1 MTSLPPEQ
9 RPAFRVLAIQNGRHG
24 QGAATAASA
33 PVGDVYAHR
42 PAAAQHEATP
52 AKIGVWATSRVAW
65 YAQVFTR
72 SSLRELAGNSLSGVC
87 VTAVESRPA
96 GVVLTPSPGGH
107 RPFGARVKAFV
118 ALTKPRIIELLLIT
132 TVPVM
137 FLAAQDV
144 PDLWL
149 VLTTCIGGYLSA
161 GGANALNMYI
171 DRDIDALMD
180 RTSQRPLV
188 TGMVSPREG
197 LVFGLVLT
205 VVSTLWFG
213 LLVNWLS
220 AALSLGALLFYVVV
234 YTMILKRRTAQNIV
248 WGGIAG
254 CMPVLI
260 GWSAVTNSMSWA
272 AVILFLV
279 IFFWTPP
286 HYWPLSMK
294 VKEDYA
300 RVGVP
305 MLPVVASNRVVARQ
319 IVLYSWV
326 MVAVSLLLTPLGYTG
341 WFYTTV
347 ALASGGWWL
356 WEAHSLQNRAKAG
369 ETGGKLKEMRL
380 FHWSITYVSL
390 LFVAVAID
398 PFLS

>member
-1 MTSLPPEQ
+1 M
-9 RPAFRVLAIQNGRHG
+9 
-24 QGAATAASA
+24 
-33 PVGDVYAHR
+33 
-42 PAAAQHEATP
+42 
-52 AKIGVWATSRVAW
+52 
-65 YAQVFTR
+65 
-72 SSLRELAGNSLSGVC
+72 C

-96 GVVLTPSPGGH
+96 GVALTSSPGGH

-137 FLAAQDV
+137 FLAEQGV

-149 VLTTCIGGYLSA
+149 VLATCFGGYLSA

-188 TGMVSPREG
+188 TGMVSPVEC
-197 LVFGLVLT
+197 LVFGISLA
-205 VVSTLWFG
+205 VVSTVWFG

-220 AALSLGALLFYVVV
+220 AALSLGALLFYVVI

-254 CMPVLI
+254 CLPVLI
-260 GWSAVTNSMSWA
+260 GWSSVTNSMSWA

-294 VKEDYA
+294 VKDDYA
-300 RVGVP
+300 RAGVP
-305 MLPVVASNRVVARQ
+305 MLPVVAGNKAVAKQ
-319 IVLYSWV
+319 IVAYSWV
-326 MVAVSLLLTPLGYTG
+326 MVLVSLLLQPLGYTG
-341 WFYTTV
+341 WFYTVV
-347 ALASGGWWL
+347 AAVTGGWWL
-356 WEAHSLQNRAKAG
+356 WEAHGLQARAKA
-369 ETGGKLKEMRL
+369 EVTGAKLKEMRL

-390 LFVAVAID
+390 LFVAVAVD
-398 PFLS
+398 PFIRF

>member
-1 MTSLPPEQ
+1 M
-9 RPAFRVLAIQNGRHG
+9 
-24 QGAATAASA
+24 
-33 PVGDVYAHR
+33 
-42 PAAAQHEATP
+42 
-52 AKIGVWATSRVAW
+52 
-65 YAQVFTR
+65 
-72 SSLRELAGNSLSGVC
+72 C

-96 GVVLTPSPGGH
+96 GVVVATGPGGH

-137 FLAAQDV
+137 FLAEQGV

-149 VLTTCIGGYLSA
+149 VLATCFGGYLSA

-180 RTSQRPLV
+180 RTAQRPLV

-197 LVFGLVLT
+197 LVFGITLA

-220 AALSLGALLFYVVV
+220 AWLSLGALLFYVVI

-260 GWSAVTNSMSWA
+260 GWSSVTNSMSWA
-272 AVILFLV
+272 AVILFMV

-294 VKEDYA
+294 VKDDYA

-305 MLPVVASNRVVARQ
+305 MLPVVASNKVVAKQ

-341 WFYTTV
+341 WFYTAV
-347 ALASGGWWL
+347 ALATGGWWL
-356 WEAHSLQNRAKAG
+356 WEAHGLLNRAKS
-369 ETGGKLKEMRL
+369 EVTGAKLKEMRL

-390 LFVAVAID
+390 LFVAVAVD
-398 PFLS
+398 PFLR

>member
-1 MTSLPPEQ
+1 M
-9 RPAFRVLAIQNGRHG
+9 
-24 QGAATAASA
+24 
-33 PVGDVYAHR
+33 
-42 PAAAQHEATP
+42 
-52 AKIGVWATSRVAW
+52 
-65 YAQVFTR
+65 
-72 SSLRELAGNSLSGVC
+72 
-87 VTAVESRPA
+87 TAVESRPA
-96 GVVLTPSPGGH
+96 GVLATSAGH
-107 RPFGARVKAFV
+107 RPFGARAMAFV

-137 FLAAQDV
+137 FLAEQGV
-144 PDLWL
+144 PSLWL
-149 VLTTCIGGYLSA
+149 VLATCFGGYLSA

-188 TGMVSPREG
+188 TGMVSPREC
-197 LVFGLVLT
+197 LVFGITLG
-205 VVSTLWFG
+205 VVSTLFFG

-220 AALSLGALLFYVVV
+220 AALALGALLFYVVV
-234 YTMILKRRTAQNIV
+234 YTMLLKRRTAQNIV

-260 GWSAVTNSMSWA
+260 GWSAVKNEVSWA

-294 VKEDYA
+294 VKDDYA

-305 MLPVVASNRVVARQ
+305 MLPVVAGNKVVARQ

-341 WFYTTV
+341 WFYTAV
-347 ALASGGWWL
+347 ALVAGGWWL
-356 WEAHSLQNRAKAG
+356 WEAHALHARAKSG
-369 ETGGKLKEMRL
+369 VTGPKLKEMRL

-390 LFVAVAID
+390 LFVAVAVD
-398 PFLS
+398 PFLR

>member
-1 MTSLPPEQ
+1 M
-9 RPAFRVLAIQNGRHG
+9 
-24 QGAATAASA
+24 
-33 PVGDVYAHR
+33 
-42 PAAAQHEATP
+42 
-52 AKIGVWATSRVAW
+52 
-65 YAQVFTR
+65 
-72 SSLRELAGNSLSGVC
+72 C

-96 GVVLTPSPGGH
+96 GVVLTPSPGAH
-107 RPFGARVKAFV
+107 QPFGVRVKAFV

-137 FLAAQDV
+137 FLAEQGV

-149 VLTTCIGGYLSA
+149 VLATCFGGYLSA

-188 TGMVSPREG
+188 TGVLTPRAA
-197 LVFGLVLT
+197 LIFGLTLA

-254 CMPVLI
+254 CLPVLI
-260 GWSAVTNSMSWA
+260 GWSAVTDSMSWA

-294 VKEDYA
+294 VKDDYA
-300 RVGVP
+300 RAGVP
-305 MLPVVASNRVVARQ
+305 MLPVLASNKVVAKQ
-319 IVLYSWV
+319 IVVYSWV

-347 ALASGGWWL
+347 ALLTGGWWL
-356 WEAHSLQNRAKAG
+356 WEAHGLLNRAKA
-369 ETGGKLKEMRL
+369 EVTGAKLKEMRL

-390 LFVAVAID
+390 LFVAVAVD
-398 PFLS
+398 PFLR